1 MSVLWVA
8 LAVVF
13 VICLLNLMLTLAVIR
28 RLREHT
34 ELINRGRVQPP
45 GQGEITLPAGSQVG
59 DFRVVT
65 GDNREV
71 TRDDLRDGMLV
82 AFFSPRCPSCEE
94 QKPAFVRYA
103 SDLPGGRDNV
113 IAVLLGSPE
122 ELSGLREELGGL
134 AQIVVEADV
143 DGAMSKAFGL
153 NGYPAF
159 CLMGQDGVLAVTGF
173 QVDVLPGAVAL

>member
-1 MSVLWVA
+1 MPVLWAA
-8 LAVVF
+8 LAIVGA
-13 VICLLNLMLTLAVIR
+13 ICLLNLLLTIAVIR

-34 ELINRGRVQPP
+34 ELINRGNAQAS
-45 GQGEITLPAGSQVG
+45 GQGEITLPAGARVG

-71 TRDDLRDGMLV
+71 TRDDLREGLLV

-103 SDLPGGRDNV
+103 SGLSGGRDDV

-122 ELSGLREELGGL
+122 ELEGLREELSGV
-134 AQIVVEADV
+134 AQIVIEADV
-143 DGAMSKAFGL
+143 EGDMSTAFGL
-153 NGYPAF
+153 SGYPAF
-159 CLMGQDGVLAVTGF
+159 CLMGQDGVLAVTGYR
-173 QVDVLPGAVAL
+173 VDILPGYVAL